1 MLPIN
6 SYTSETG
13 GLVLSCLSLA
23 LVFTLAHRLASS
35 RIWLFRHSP
44 VSFLRRRARAW
55 LFLFQGPRIIEEE
68 FNKAGG
74 KPFFIDVPEN
84 RYLVVSSWSHI
95 KEIDAAPDHVLSL
108 QAAAKEL
115 LQPKHTMSS
124 FNWMDKRGAEGTPL
138 IRTLRILLTSHLPKI
153 LPDIRR
159 AMSAHM
165 DSAIDS
171 LPTLEDGKTVTP
183 KLYPLV
189 IRGIA
194 YSNALAFFGEDLAKN
209 ERFVKAGMDFIEQ
222 TLLIAEILRLLPKA
236 LSE

>member
-13 GLVLSCLSLA
+13 SLVLSCLSLA